1 MKYYIL
7 ALVAAITIELAQWSI
22 VSKTQASEITWGFKS
37 PAFHYGNGYSS
48 HVLSV
53 EQLQHNRKKDI
64 QEEQDA
70 EAKRL
75 ERELSNSTLNKF
87 VKNVE
92 SRIYATLSKQ
102 MVDSMFAECGNSCAN
117 SGTAEIEGSEISWS
131 KDATTGEITLVV
143 IEPDGSTT
151 TIQIPGSGNFT
162 F

>member
-1 MKYYIL
+1 MYKVVLYIVVPL
-7 ALVAAITIELAQWSI
+7 LILISKPVAAEL
-22 VSKTQASEITWGFKS
+22 TWGFKS

-53 EQLQHNRKKDI
+53 EQLQHNRKQDLKDKA
-64 QEEQDA
+64 EA

-75 ERELSNSTLNKF
+75 ERELENTTLNKF

-102 MVDSMFAECGNSCAN
+102 MVDSMFADCGNSCAT
-117 SGTAEIEGSEISWS
+117 SGTAEIEGSQISWV
-131 KDATTGEITLVV
+131 KDTTTGAITLTV
-143 IEPDGSTT
+143 IEADGSTT
-151 TIQIPGSGNFT
+151 TIEIPGSGNFN

>member
-1 MKYYIL
+1 MYKVVLYIVVPL
-7 ALVAAITIELAQWSI
+7 LILISKPVAAEL
-22 VSKTQASEITWGFKS
+22 TWGFKS

-53 EQLQHNRKKDI
+53 EQLQHNRKQDLKDKA
-64 QEEQDA
+64 EA

-75 ERELSNSTLNKF
+75 ERELENTTLNKF

-102 MVDSMFAECGNSCAN
+102 MVDSMFADCGASCAN
-117 SGTAEIEGSEISWS
+117 SGTAEIEGSQISWV
-131 KDATTGEITLVV
+131 KDATTGAITLTVV
-143 IEPDGSTT
+143 EEDGSTT
-151 TIQIPGSGNFT
+151 TIEIPGSGNFN